1 MTVLLPVQQI
11 LAIGLVISAILVVCV
26 VMVFIVWLIDL
37 RRAAHQYESF
47 LDTPIDRQMT
57 QQITALQALN
67 KQRGGKE
74 E

>member
-11 LAIGLVISAILVVCV
+11 IAIGLVISAILVVAL

-57 QQITALQALN
+57 QRLETLHMERRN
-67 KQRGGKE
+67 K
-74 E
+74 